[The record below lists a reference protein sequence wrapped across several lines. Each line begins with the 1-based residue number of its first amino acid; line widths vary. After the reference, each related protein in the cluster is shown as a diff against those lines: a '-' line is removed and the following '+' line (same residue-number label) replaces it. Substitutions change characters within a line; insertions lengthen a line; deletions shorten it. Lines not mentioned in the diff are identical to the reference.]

1 MAITARQKEL
11 VQLAFAS
18 IMRNPERFSERF
30 YKRLFEIAPA
40 FVHLFRRD
48 IFETR
53 RKLMITML
61 STVNT
66 LSEAPEMLQ
75 TLHEVADR
83 HKGYRVQ
90 SEDFAQ
96 FGEALTWA
104 FEQEL
109 GAAFNA
115 ETKAAWQ
122 AVYAWMAGI
131 VMARLAE

>member
-11 VQLAFAS
+11 VQQAFAS
-18 IMRNPERFSERF
+18 IMRNPDRFSERF
-30 YKRLFEIAPA
+30 YKRLFEIAPT
-40 FVHLFRRD
+40 FIHLFRRD

-66 LSEAPEMLQ
+66 LSDAPDTLQ
-75 TLHEVADR
+75 TLHDVAER

-90 SEDFAQ
+90 PEDYVQ

-109 GAAFNA
+109 GAAFNT

-122 AVYAWMAGI
+122 AVYAWMSEI
-131 VMARLAE
+131 IMARLMA